1 MADLIEIKIGFL
13 LIIYLFGLAGGI
25 LPWVMSK
32 ETSHDRF
39 LAMGDTFA
47 GGVLVGA
54 GLIHLLSSGVEDFK
68 LVVPNSNYPITYLL
82 AGAGFFLILLLEGVI
97 AKERSS
103 DDAVNLPQPVTWGA
117 QLGTILVSLSKGHAY
132 AYVLLL
138 VLSVHS
144 IIEGLTLG
152 AQQSFI
158 GSLVVFIAII
168 AHKSLAG
175 FALGVSFHR
184 LGLVRSRAVPL
195 IMFFAVMTPIGIIFG
210 TIASDLLSHYDAI
223 LFEAI
228 FNSIAAGTFIYIATF
243 DIIRDEFNS
252 PLDRWPKWLLAVV
265 GFGIMALLAI
275 WI

>member
-210 TIASDLLSHYDAI
+210 LSRVIFCPTTMPFCLKQSLTQLQQARSYILQHLI
-223 LFEAI
+223 LFAMNLI
-228 FNSIAAGTFIYIATF
+228 RPWIAG
-243 DIIRDEFNS
+243 RNGCWRL
-252 PLDRWPKWLLAVV
+252 LDLV
-265 GFGIMALLAI
+265 
-275 WI
+275 